1 MARVLSCLI
10 LVLVLPAAAAAPDGA
25 DRDHDGIPDAAELA
39 DPVERDAFR
48 KWLCALAL
56 RQAEGGLPA
65 AGTFRA
71 ARDCADLLDIA
82 FREAL
87 KRHDQA
93 WRDKA
98 GWTGPGPGRDVWK
111 GYPRPVVGTDIFR
124 VGPDAFGPYATAE
137 VLRELNARRTAQSID
152 RTAVED
158 GDVLFFQHP
167 WQVLPDHGMLV
178 CGGLAV
184 YHTGPTGNRPGRVK
198 AVTLERLLQHP
209 DPRWRPL
216 ASNPYFL
223 GVYRWHIVD

>member
-1 MARVLSCLI
+1 MARYALALS
-10 LVLVLPAAAAAPDGA
+10 LVLALPAAAAPGA
-25 DRDHDGIPDAAELA
+25 ADLDHDGIPDAAELS

-56 RQAEGGLPA
+56 RQAQGGLPEQ
-65 AGTFRA
+65 GPFRA
-71 ARDCADLLDIA
+71 ARDCADLLDIV

-87 KRHDQA
+87 KGHGQA

-98 GWTGPGPGRDVWK
+98 GWTGPVPARDVRH

-124 VGPDAFGPYATAE
+124 VAPGAFGPSATAE
-137 VLRELNARRTAQSID
+137 VLRELNARRFSRGLD
-152 RTAVED
+152 RTRIED

-178 CGGLAV
+178 CGGNAV
-184 YHTGPTGNRPGRVK
+184 YHTGPSGRRPGRVK
-198 AVTLERLLQHP
+198 AVALERLLQHP

-223 GVYRWHIVD
+223 GVYRWLIVD